1 MLREIEQNQKI
12 LYNNSIVNRKLSFV
26 QNGSFFILVLTSYK
40 KYIILTS
47 VSIDT
52 VIILQRRV
60 KDELMDGKTTKHLDL
75 TKEEVAEYL
84 KKFKKLVQ
92 RERYKISDTNREKN
106 NEFIKKYSLSSKKI
120 KNMLLELQEENFV
133 YAVDNDKGFDEIL
146 YVFVKEYELN
156 YWGETEVVPVYVKI
170 NMLEE
175 KMFSVVVS
183 FHELEK
189 NIKLLFNGK
198 EFIID

>member
-1 MLREIEQNQKI
+1 
-12 LYNNSIVNRKLSFV
+12 
-26 QNGSFFILVLTSYK
+26 
-40 KYIILTS
+40 
-47 VSIDT
+47 
-52 VIILQRRV
+52 
-60 KDELMDGKTTKHLDL
+60 
-75 TKEEVAEYL
+75 
-84 KKFKKLVQ
+84 
-92 RERYKISDTNREKN
+92 
-106 NEFIKKYSLSSKKI
+106 
-120 KNMLLELQEENFV
+120 MLLELQEENFA
-133 YAVDNDKGFDEIL
+133 YTVDNDKGFDEVL

>member
-1 MLREIEQNQKI
+1 M
-12 LYNNSIVNRKLSFV
+12 
-26 QNGSFFILVLTSYK
+26 
-40 KYIILTS
+40 
-47 VSIDT
+47 
-52 VIILQRRV
+52 IILQRRV
-60 KDELMDGKTTKHLDL
+60 KDELMDGKTAKHLDL
-75 TKEEVAEYL
+75 TKEEVSEYL

-106 NEFIKKYSLSSKKI
+106 NEFIKKYSLSTKKI
-120 KNMLLELQEENFV
+120 KNMLLELQESDFA
-133 YAVDNDKGFDEIL
+133 YTVDNDKGFDEVL

>member
-1 MLREIEQNQKI
+1 
-12 LYNNSIVNRKLSFV
+12 
-26 QNGSFFILVLTSYK
+26 
-40 KYIILTS
+40 
-47 VSIDT
+47 
-52 VIILQRRV
+52 
-60 KDELMDGKTTKHLDL
+60 
-75 TKEEVAEYL
+75 
-84 KKFKKLVQ
+84 
-92 RERYKISDTNREKN
+92 
-106 NEFIKKYSLSSKKI
+106 
-120 KNMLLELQEENFV
+120 MLLELQESDFA
-133 YAVDNDKGFDEIL
+133 YTVDNDKGFDEVL

-189 NIKLLFNGK
+189 NIKLLFNEK

>member
-12 LYNNSIVNRKLSFV
+12 LYNNSSVNRKLSFV